1 MKIIS
6 LNVRGISSIFCK
18 EKRQTLFFWAKE
30 NKIDILCLQETFCT
44 NLNVHNINNEWDGL
58 AFHALSDS
66 PHGRGVSI
74 LFRSD
79 LDIDI
84 LDHKFSIDGRRLL
97 VNFNYQSQ
105 KYCIVNTYA
114 PNNESARIDFLKDF
128 VHGFYKIL
136 VMS

>member
-1 MKIIS
+1 MGWIS
-6 LNVRGISSIFCK
+6 LPS
-18 EKRQTLFFWAKE
+18 
-30 NKIDILCLQETFCT
+30 
-44 NLNVHNINNEWDGL
+44 
-58 AFHALSDS
+58 LSDS

-97 VNFNYQSQ
+97 VNFNYKCQ

-114 PNNESARIDFLKDF
+114 PNNESARVDFFKTLCTWIPQNI
-128 VHGFYKIL
+128 VPNSLL
-136 VMS
+136 VFLIVVLNR